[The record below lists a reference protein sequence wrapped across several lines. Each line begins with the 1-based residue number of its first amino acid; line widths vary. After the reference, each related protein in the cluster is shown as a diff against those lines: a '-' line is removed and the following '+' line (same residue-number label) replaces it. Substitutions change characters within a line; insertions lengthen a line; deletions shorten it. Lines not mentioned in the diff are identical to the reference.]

1 MIKGSIFLENGPV
14 PLSSEYADV
23 EIDHPNFVL
32 QPGKTQG
39 VKLTFTEPKKL
50 DPLTFPV
57 YSGFIEVNSESEPEG
72 HVVYLG
78 MVGDLRDKQVLD
90 NTSSV
95 LGFQLPAIINPHNE
109 QPQAPFTNYTF
120 NGTDNPFVL
129 FRFGPFPFPSFVSS
143 FISNFF

>member
-1 MIKGSIFLENGPV
+1 M
-14 PLSSEYADV
+14 
-23 EIDHPNFVL
+23 
-32 QPGKTQG
+32 
-39 VKLTFTEPKKL
+39 KLTFTEPKKL

-129 FRFGPFPFPSFVSS
+129 FRFGPFPFPSFVSP